1 MRLLGHNPHKD
12 PAEIYHKHLQ
22 GPSPSNPGEKHI
34 LPTTYQD
41 GRLVTKGISSEGESG
56 RAGFHFKHFLQITIW
71 SGNIFSAWLNIF
83 WLFVPAAI
91 ALHWAAK
98 DAHVA
103 IFAVNYVAMIGPA
116 NTLGFAGQE
125 FAKKLPR
132 VFGILAETTL
142 GSVVEIVLFVT
153 LVVKALT
160 SPTYV
165 SVLQAAILG
174 SIMTNLLLCLGC
186 CFVVGHLKNRNEN
199 AQRFSPV
206 ISETGSGIMLVA
218 GFALMIPS
226 AFYAT
231 LVSRTNSNTDA
242 RSSSYTSDM
251 LQHDVLGIS
260 HGTSIILIVA
270 FIIYMVYSAFSAHTI
285 FDAALGA
292 DQEKDRDKDRDQ
304 LRKKY
309 TMLEAVIVIVICI
322 ALVAIIAVFLVEQ
335 IHYIV
340 EYRHVPDAFLG
351 FILVPLVEKLAEH
364 VAAIDEAYDN
374 QMNFAL
380 YHCIGPSIQT
390 ALFNAPLVVI
400 IGWILGVN
408 MDLNFEIF
416 MIAIL
421 ILSILVVSS
430 FLRDGESTY
439 LEGSLLIVVYAII
452 ALTTWYYPNPTEAT
466 SKNGTQSGA

>member
-12 PAEIYHKHLQ
+12 PAVNYHKHLE
-22 GPSPSNPGEKHI
+22 GPSSSNPSEKHI

-41 GRLVTKGISSEGESG
+41 GRLITKGIAPEGESG
-56 RAGFHFKHFLQITIW
+56 RAGFHLKHFLQITAW
-71 SGNIFSAWLNIF
+71 SGNTFSAWLNIF
-83 WLFVPAAI
+83 WLFVPAAF

-98 DAHVA
+98 DHHVA
-103 IFAVNYVAMIGPA
+103 IFAISYVAMIGPA

-142 GSVVEIVLFVT
+142 GSVVEVILFVT

-160 SPTYV
+160 SPTYI

-174 SIMTNLLLCLGC
+174 SIMTNILLCLGC
-186 CFVVGHLKNRNEN
+186 CFLVGHLKNRREN

-231 LVSRTNSNTDA
+231 LLNRTNSSVGAET
-242 RSSSYTSDM
+242 SSYTAAM
-251 LQHDVLGIS
+251 LQHDVLGVS
-260 HGTSIILIVA
+260 HGTAIILIVA
-270 FIIYMVYSAFSAHTI
+270 FIVYIIYSAFSAHTI
-285 FDAALGA
+285 FDEALGA
-292 DQEKDRDKDRDQ
+292 DVEKDRDKDRDE

-309 TMLEAVIVIVICI
+309 TLLEAIIMIVICI
-322 ALVAIIAVFLVEQ
+322 ACVAMIAVFLVEQ

-340 EYRHVPDAFLG
+340 AYQHVPDAFLG

-364 VAAIDEAYDN
+364 VTAIDEAYDN

-400 IGWILGVN
+400 IGWAIGVN

-421 ILSILVVSS
+421 ILSILVVSN

-439 LEGSLLIVVYAII
+439 LEGALLLIVYAII

-466 SKNGTQSGA
+466 ANNGAQSGA